1 MSQPEQTASVS
12 AGAQDGP
19 ATPVGPD
26 SDQLAYDPAA
36 FTLADMVRCGQ
47 ALRLLAAESAS
58 MEEAGQRVT
67 GYLYQRLR
75 ESASNNRACVLVRS
89 FKTHAYAGLSQDL
102 RDFAVSMAAGTAIDK
117 DTKCLTLLATSGDEP
132 QWNSRR
138 TSKGHRAIPLISEAM
153 VGQFPMIAQLIR
165 QLGLATSDFIRTRD
179 QIIKELDQR
188 KFGVFH
194 VPVATNSPFIPAQND
209 FVAPYGVASVLGFGG
224 MLPDGDLFVVII
236 FARVPIPASTAEM
249 FRTIALNLK
258 LGLLASLD
266 KPVFAD

>member
-1 MSQPEQTASVS
+1 MEFAANLERSPRH
-12 AGAQDGP
+12 P
-19 ATPVGPD
+19 AH
-26 SDQLAYDPAA
+26 
-36 FTLADMVRCGQ
+36 
-47 ALRLLAAESAS
+47 
-58 MEEAGQRVT
+58 QR
-67 GYLYQRLR
+67 GHGR
-75 ESASNNRACVLVRS
+75 
-89 FKTHAYAGLSQDL
+89 
-102 RDFAVSMAAGTAIDK
+102 AVSHDCPT
-117 DTKCLTLLATSGDEP
+117 DT
-132 QWNSRR
+132 
-138 TSKGHRAIPLISEAM
+138 
-153 VGQFPMIAQLIR
+153 
-165 QLGLATSDFIRTRD
+165 
-179 QIIKELDQR
+179 LDQR